1 MAVSGTL
8 PLTGPEADQLFVQLH
23 GEVLRL
29 QDELA
34 RFHELP
40 PDHRLGSPEVYRE
53 LIRVRSE
60 LLALLEEA

>member
-1 MAVSGTL
+1 MSVSGTL
-8 PLTGPEADQLFVQLH
+8 PLSGAEADQLFVQLH

-29 QDELA
+29 QEDLA

-40 PDHRLGSPEVYRE
+40 ADRRLGSPEVYRE